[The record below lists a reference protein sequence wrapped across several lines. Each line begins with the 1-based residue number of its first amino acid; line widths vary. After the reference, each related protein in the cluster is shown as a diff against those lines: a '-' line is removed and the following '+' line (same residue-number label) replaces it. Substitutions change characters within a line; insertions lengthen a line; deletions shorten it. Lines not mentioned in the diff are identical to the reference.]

1 MKGRFSRNLGLALAA
16 SSLLGCATE
25 PQQLV
30 NERVYQAEW
39 IDGKPRIHHS
49 HPTLILGQDGRAY
62 GNGSCNH
69 WFAAYSLEADQLSFA
84 QIGSTR
90 KICPPPLMEQEQ
102 RFLEELSRVQRW
114 DFSSQ
119 EQLRLWPA
127 EGKPMRLESGHD

>member
-1 MKGRFSRNLGLALAA
+1 MKPSLSLNLSLALAA
-16 SSLLGCATE
+16 ASLLGCASE
-25 PQQLV
+25 PLQLV

-39 IDGKPRIHHS
+39 IGGKPRIHHS

-62 GNGSCNH
+62 GNAGCNH
-69 WFAAYSLEADQLSFA
+69 WFAAYSLAADQLSFA

-90 KICPPPLMEQEQ
+90 KMCPAPLMEQEQ
-102 RFLEELSRVQRW
+102 RFLDELSRVQRW

-119 EQLRLWPA
+119 EQLRLWPT

>member
-1 MKGRFSRNLGLALAA
+1 MKSPLSLALIAA
-16 SSLLGCATE
+16 SLLGCAAE
-25 PQQLV
+25 PLQPV

-39 IDGKPRIHHS
+39 INGIPRLHHS

-69 WFAAYSLEADQLSFA
+69 WFATYRLEADQLSFTE
-84 QIGSTR
+84 IGSTR

-102 RFLEELSRVQRW
+102 RFLQELSRVQLW
-114 DFSSQ
+114 DFSSE

-127 EGKPMRLESGHD
+127 TGKPMRLESGHD